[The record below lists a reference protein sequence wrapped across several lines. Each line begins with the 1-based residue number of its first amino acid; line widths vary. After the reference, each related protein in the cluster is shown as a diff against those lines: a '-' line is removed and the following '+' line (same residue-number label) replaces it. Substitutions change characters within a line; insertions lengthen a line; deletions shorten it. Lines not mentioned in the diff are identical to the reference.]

1 MPKTSLESGWPPA
14 LAFQQFRRRGTLEH
28 RVTSPTDRELLM
40 AIARQDRAA
49 FEALCRRFGHRL
61 FGFLVCRAPNQE
73 AEDLVQEVMLTVW
86 TRAASY
92 NPALAAPST
101 WIFTIARNKAIDRAR
116 KRMRPQVD
124 PHDPSLV
131 PSPAVPNPDQ
141 HVVMMEWGHH
151 IDAAMRELPE
161 PQRVV
166 VNAAYAEDRSMR
178 EIAEQQGVP
187 VGTVKSR
194 MRLAMKSLRL
204 YFQRQGGPD
213 AH

>member
-1 MPKTSLESGWPPA
+1 MTEKTNSG
-14 LAFQQFRRRGTLEH
+14 G
-28 RVTSPTDRELLM
+28 TSPANVSAKWNVPTGRRTDEWSEALVLVGDS
-40 AIARQDRAA
+40 QDRAA
-49 FEALCRRFGHRL
+49 FTRFFRHFAPLIKAFALSGSSLSAAH
-61 FGFLVCRAPNQE
+61 ADE
-73 AEDLVQEVMLTVW
+73 LVQEVMLTVW

-131 PSPAVPNPDQ
+131 PTPAVPNPDQ

-161 PQRVV
+161 PQRAV

-204 YFQRQGGPD
+204 YFQQQGGLD